1 MLAFIFIF
9 CSTSFSKSS
18 DILDFSFCTLCLKR
32 DVKKVMYVIQLG
44 GSLMNAVC
52 KGVCGG
58 SRSSFVLRWHIDNL
72 RGQLY
77 KGFPPLSMF
86 TDMFFL
92 WKRYGTNETACLCG
106 YSYLFSA
113 KYLSQL
119 SLFLRKFQINMN
131 LWKKWLKGYSP

>member
-1 MLAFIFIF
+1 
-9 CSTSFSKSS
+9 
-18 DILDFSFCTLCLKR
+18 
-32 DVKKVMYVIQLG
+32 MYVIQLG

-72 RGQLY
+72 WGQLY

-86 TDMFFL
+86 T
-92 WKRYGTNETACLCG
+92 WKRYGTNETACLYG
-106 YSYLFSA
+106 YSYLCSA

-131 LWKKWLKGYSP
+131 LQKKWPKGYSP

>member
-86 TDMFFL
+86 TDIFFYE
-92 WKRYGTNETACLCG
+92 KDMANETACLCG
-106 YSYLFSA
+106 YSYLCSA

>member
-1 MLAFIFIF
+1 
-9 CSTSFSKSS
+9 
-18 DILDFSFCTLCLKR
+18 
-32 DVKKVMYVIQLG
+32 MYVIQLG

-86 TDMFFL
+86 TDIFFFYE
-92 WKRYGTNETACLCG
+92 KDMVQM
-106 YSYLFSA
+106 
-113 KYLSQL
+113 KQL
-119 SLFLRKFQINMN
+119 AYAVIPTSVPPSTCIYHN
-131 LWKKWLKGYSP
+131 LVYF

>member
-1 MLAFIFIF
+1 
-9 CSTSFSKSS
+9 
-18 DILDFSFCTLCLKR
+18 
-32 DVKKVMYVIQLG
+32 MYVIQLG

-86 TDMFFL
+86 TDIFFYE
-92 WKRYGTNETACLCG
+92 KDMANETACLCG
-106 YSYLFSA
+106 YSYLCSA
-113 KYLSQL
+113 KYLTQL
-119 SLFLRKFQINMN
+119 SLF
-131 LWKKWLKGYSP
+131 